1 MGATGAVESANFDD
15 EADLLR
21 SLRAR
26 DPNAFAWLLDRY
38 DASLRR
44 AARRYVSSDAV
55 ADDVVGETWLG
66 VIKGLDRFEGRSS
79 LKTWIYRIL
88 MNIARTRGVRES
100 RSVPFASLGGSGDDE
115 PSVDPDR
122 FSRDGHWLAMPPD
135 WESQPEDR
143 ALAAEALGIVRSAIE
158 TLPPSQREV
167 ITLRDLEGWSAEDV
181 CNALDLSE
189 TNQRVLL
196 HRARAKVRR
205 AVEAR
210 LGKEGS

>member
-1 MGATGAVESANFDD
+1 MAATGARGGANFED
-15 EADLLR
+15 EKVLLM
-21 SLRAR
+21 SLRAG
-26 DPNAFAWLLDRY
+26 DQDAFAWLLDRF
-38 DASLRR
+38 DGPLRR

-55 ADDVVGETWLG
+55 ADEVVGDTWLG
-66 VIKGLDRFEGRSS
+66 VIKGLDRFEGRST

-100 RSVPFASLGGSGDDE
+100 RSVPFAAVGGEGDE

-122 FSRDGHWLAMPPD
+122 FSRDGQWVSMPPD

-143 ALAAEALGIVRSAIE
+143 ALAREALDVVRTAIE
-158 TLPPSQREV
+158 SLPSSQREV
-167 ITLRDLEGWSAEDV
+167 INLRDLEGWSSEDV

-210 LGKEGS
+210 LGREVGS